1 MPCTVTVAST
11 TLQQKFKIT
20 ALQTHHKTQ
29 RIKPA
34 TYTITYTNNK
44 KVSSQVS
51 LTEML
56 NF

>member
-11 TLQQKFKIT
+11 TLKQKFKIT

-34 TYTITYTNNK
+34 TLHYHI
-44 KVSSQVS
+44 
-51 LTEML
+51 
-56 NF
+56 

>member
-11 TLQQKFKIT
+11 TLQQKLKIT
-20 ALQTHHKTQ
+20 ARQTHHNTQ

-34 TYTITYTNNK
+34 TLYHHK
-44 KVSSQVS
+44 KESSQVS